1 MLGTTPQEYWR
12 ISRCCNDTQGKL
24 DKYKCSSYFLTV
36 PKYKVKISPKAYR
49 ELDSI
54 YQYIAEQLTA
64 PETALKTVDEI
75 EKAILVLNEM
85 PYRGSKRKIGVYANK
100 GYRQIFVKKYTIVY
114 RIDESNKMVI
124 VITIRYS
131 PSNF

>member
-1 MLGTTPQEYWR
+1 MQKRSSVLCEKN
-12 ISRCCNDTQGKL
+12 IL
-24 DKYKCSSYFLTV
+24 D
-36 PKYKVKISPKAYR
+36 KYKVKISPKAYR

-75 EKAILVLNEM
+75 EKAILGLNEM
-85 PYRGSKRKIGVYANK
+85 PYRGSERKIGVYANK
-100 GYRQIFVKKYTIVY
+100 GYRQVFVKKYTIVY

>member
-1 MLGTTPQEYWR
+1 MQKRSSVLCEKN
-12 ISRCCNDTQGKL
+12 IL
-24 DKYKCSSYFLTV
+24 D
-36 PKYKVKISPKAYR
+36 KYKVKISPKAYR

-75 EKAILVLNEM
+75 EKAILGLNEM
-85 PYRGSKRKIGVYANK
+85 PYRGSERKIGVYANK
-100 GYRQIFVKKYTIVY
+100 GF